1 MAQAQAR
8 DLICR
13 ATTSLRS
20 DGLLVISILSSLSF
34 RPKGGICISVDI
46 HRLIIKVE
54 RAEDMSTD
62 RVFLKAEWRNLAML
76 NYEVDPGVLSEFIP
90 AGTELDRW
98 NGKLFVSLVGF
109 QFLKTRVLGFSI
121 PFHRNFDEVNLRFYV
136 RRSEGGEDR
145 RGVVF
150 IKEIV
155 PRRAIAFIARNVY
168 NERYVAL
175 PMRHRIESTDLNQE
189 VEYGW
194 RCEGKWIAIK
204 LRTEGIPALPQE
216 NSEEQF
222 ITEHYWGYAQQH
234 DGNSMEYRV
243 AHPPW
248 RVWRGCDAKF
258 EGDMTELYGPV
269 LAAVVRG
276 KPSSAFLAEGSEV
289 TVFLGRKIQG
299 DAR

>member
-1 MAQAQAR
+1 
-8 DLICR
+8 
-13 ATTSLRS
+13 
-20 DGLLVISILSSLSF
+20 
-34 RPKGGICISVDI
+34 
-46 HRLIIKVE
+46 
-54 RAEDMSTD
+54 MSTD
-62 RVFLKAEWRNLAML
+62 QIFLRAEWRNLAML
-76 NYEVDPGVLSEFIP
+76 NYEVDPGVLAAFIP

-98 NGKLFVSLVGF
+98 NGKVFVSLVGF
-109 QFLKTRVLGFSI
+109 RFLKTRVCGFSI

-136 RRSEGGEDR
+136 RRRERGEVR

-155 PRRAIAFIARNVY
+155 PRWAIAFVARNVY

-175 PMRHRIESTDLNQE
+175 PMRHNIEVRDRDMI

-194 RCEGKWIAIK
+194 RTGAAWNCIS
-204 LRTEGIPALPQE
+204 LRTEASAALPEE

-222 ITEHYWGYAQQH
+222 TTEHYWGYAQQR
-234 DGNSMEYRV
+234 DGSTMEYRV

-258 EGDMTELYGPV
+258 EGDMSELYGPG
-269 LAAVVRG
+269 LAAAVRS

-289 TVFLGRKIQG
+289 EVYRGRNLE
-299 DAR
+299 

>member
-1 MAQAQAR
+1 M
-8 DLICR
+8 
-13 ATTSLRS
+13 S
-20 DGLLVISILSSLSF
+20 D
-34 RPKGGICISVDI
+34 
-46 HRLIIKVE
+46 
-54 RAEDMSTD
+54 A
-62 RVFLKAEWRNLAML
+62 RVFLKAEWRNLVML
-76 NYEVDPGVLSEFIP
+76 NYEVGPDLLAEFIP

-109 QFLKTRVLGFSI
+109 RFLKTRVRGLSI

-136 RRSEGGEDR
+136 RRTEGTEVR

-155 PRRAIAFIARNVY
+155 PRWAIAFVARNVY

-175 PMRHRIESTDLNQE
+175 PMRHHTESLDRGMF

-194 RCEGKWIAIK
+194 RTG
-204 LRTEGIPALPQE
+204 PAWNRISLGAEADAAFPQE

-222 ITEHYWGYAQQH
+222 ITEHYWGYAQQR
-234 DGNSMEYRV
+234 DGSTMEYRV

-258 EGDMTELYGPV
+258 EGDVTELYGPA
-269 LAAVVRG
+269 LAAVIRG

-289 TVFLGRKIQG
+289 EVFRGRKLE
-299 DAR
+299 